1 MGRKTQT
8 RDQIEEDC
16 CGGMIPVA
24 VLEKVEE
31 LEKKMRGWFCH
42 ERVCVRIRDV
52 VGVTVTA
59 HEIGEYVATFYLS
72 DCRAVR
78 IELSES
84 GDVKRLVVGCCEKY
98 A

>member
-31 LEKKMRGWFCH
+31 LEKKMSGWYCH
-42 ERVCVRIRDV
+42 GDVCVRIRDV
-52 VGVTVTA
+52 VGVRVSRV
-59 HEIGEYVATFYLS
+59 GGGYVATFYLS
-72 DCRAVR
+72 DYRAVR
-78 IELSES
+78 IVLSES
-84 GDVKRLVVGCCEKY
+84 GDVKEITMD
-98 A
+98 